1 MTPTA
6 GTAPLFN
13 DLDLVIKVIEGG
25 GVRTATLQRV
35 RLSADKHTVFTGDA
49 TEPDDVGA
57 FDSRTGNARR
67 NYIPGFRSYLV
78 AFDEGEVEK
87 ILTRGSKL

>member
-1 MTPTA
+1 MS
-6 GTAPLFN
+6 FEH
-13 DLDLVIKVIEGG
+13 LDLVVKIIEGG
-25 GVRTATLQRV
+25 GTRTATLQRV
-35 RLSADKHTVFTGDA
+35 RLSDDKLTVFIGDA
-49 TEPDDVGA
+49 TQPDDVGA

-87 ILTRGSKL
+87 ILTRGSEL